1 MSRDFFDNWRRFIVC
16 FRLVLTVVA
25 LLIMV
30 FFGIM
35 SKEGRV
41 LAVIVVLVLPFVLYR
56 DLRTMRSWRQ
66 ARQSD

>member
-1 MSRDFFDNWRRFIVC
+1 MSRDFFDNWSRFIVC

-30 FFGIM
+30 FFGIV